1 MLGAKELP
9 SAFLC
14 ANDSTALMLVAALEE
29 TGCRVPRGIFAAGS
43 DDIDRPNSSSAPPS
57 AGEAAWESVHAWSKG
72 VMDEKKTLLIATPPA
87 QDHTERKERND
98 LKAVRLWS
106 VIVLSC
112 LLIVAGVAGVVAKEN
127 VVQLPFFDNIP
138 SFIPFYWQAQHIL
151 AQGTIFEGLFG
162 YAPDPKGLGG
172 VKVVPVL
179 AEKWTCSEDG
189 KTWTFT
195 LRKDKKW
202 SNGDPV
208 TARDFEWTYQY
219 VAGPSL
225 PDVPMWASPL
235 QFIENAWGV
244 KSGALPP
251 DELGVKALDDY
262 TLQIKLATPRFD
274 FNCWL
279 VAGAAMPLH
288 RKTVEKYGNDWW
300 KPGNFVGN
308 GPYIPVSWVD
318 RKEAVLV
325 KNKNYV
331 GECGNVDRIILK
343 NFPAGASQVQAY
355 QAGELDLAWIG
366 NVAEYKFVQSNAQLK
381 KAFHE
386 TPNDLFWQGYQ
397 VSRGF
402 NEVMDN
408 KKLRQAFAMA
418 IDKATIVEKVL
429 RGLAI
434 PANAFTGDQDIASK
448 VTPLEY
454 NPSKARDLLAEAGYA
469 DPKSLGTVTIFAPPA
484 NSNEMAFVEAVAKM
498 WQENLGVDV
507 TIQNMDWGPYS
518 SLQWSDVN
526 RDIPWGYSTMGGAIN
541 FIEPMG
547 LYQNVGHIW
556 WFMEYDPEWNKTRY
570 WYWRD
575 KDNAVDSLTAVG
587 DFAELEDRANA
598 AWNKRLEIVAAEN
611 NDWGKSMM
619 VEPTFRQQFDRI
631 AERFRNATTD
641 EERLAAYK
649 NALRLVIGEERSL
662 DNIAHMTETN
672 KKAQRLMASLFLAK
686 MDECDPLL
694 VQLNQL
700 AVDSAWMIPLYI
712 GKITYVVDPKLSG
725 IVQNKLSWGNI
736 FQFQYLNYQK

>member
-1 MLGAKELP
+1 M
-9 SAFLC
+9 
-14 ANDSTALMLVAALEE
+14 
-29 TGCRVPRGIFAAGS
+29 R
-43 DDIDRPNSSSAPPS
+43 
-57 AGEAAWESVHAWSKG
+57 
-72 VMDEKKTLLIATPPA
+72 
-87 QDHTERKERND
+87 
-98 LKAVRLWS
+98 AVRLWA
-106 VIVLSC
+106 VI
-112 LLIVAGVAGVVAKEN
+112 LLGCFLVVAGVAGVVAKEN

-162 YAPDPKGLGG
+162 YAPAPKGLGG

-251 DELGVKALDDY
+251 NELGVKALDDY
-262 TLQIKLATPRFD
+262 TLQIKLATPRYD

-288 RKTVEKYGNDWW
+288 RKTVEKFGNDWW

-308 GPYIPVSWVD
+308 GPYTPVSWTD

-343 NFPAGASQVQAY
+343 NFPAGASQLQAY

-386 TPNDLFWQGYQ
+386 TLNDLFWSGYQ

-418 IDKATIVEKVL
+418 IDRDTLARTVL
-429 RGLAI
+429 AGRAVGIGKFWTDNDPIGKKLKAI
-434 PANAFTGDQDIASK
+434 P
-448 VTPLEY
+448 Y
-454 NPSKARDLLAEAGYA
+454 NPAQAKKLLAEAGY
-469 DPKSLGTVTIFAPPA
+469 PGGKGLPTLKFYITGNMP
-484 NSNEMAFVEAVAKM
+484 EVEFIVDQWKK
-498 WQENLGVDV
+498 NLGVNV
-507 TIQNMDWGPYS
+507 
-518 SLQWSDVN
+518 L
-526 RDIPWGYSTMGGAIN
+526 
-541 FIEPMG
+541 IENIESG
-547 LYQNVGHIW
+547 LYWNQYVWANWTPEAAPGFTRISGPMNFFESGALLKNACHTLW
-556 WFMEYDPEWNKTRY
+556 YYDYPSSVRKKSYELYQLREDYLTKEGG
-570 WYWRD
+570 
-575 KDNAVDSLTAVG
+575 LTAA
-587 DFAELEDRANA
+587 DWQPLLEKKEKLLA
-598 AWNKRLEIVAAEN
+598 AKKEIVAKEPSKYWVAE
-611 NDWGKSMM
+611 MM
-619 VEPTFRQQFDRI
+619 QKPTFDEQFDEVYEKWKKAATDKEKTEAWRQANRI
-631 AERFRNATTD
+631 
-641 EERLAAYK
+641 L
-649 NALRLVIGEERSL
+649 LGEEQFQVEYNGMS
-662 DNIAHMTETN
+662 ETN
-672 KKAQRLMASLFLAK
+672 KQGRRLRYEMLNTPFDKAIEIAPKTLQILQDQYYMVPLYMDKAQYVQRPNIQGLMIYKF
-686 MDECDPLL
+686 
-694 VQLNQL
+694 
-700 AVDSAWMIPLYI
+700 
-712 GKITYVVDPKLSG
+712 
-725 IVQNKLSWGNI
+725 SWGPAVFN
-736 FQFQYLNYQK
+736 FKYMNVK